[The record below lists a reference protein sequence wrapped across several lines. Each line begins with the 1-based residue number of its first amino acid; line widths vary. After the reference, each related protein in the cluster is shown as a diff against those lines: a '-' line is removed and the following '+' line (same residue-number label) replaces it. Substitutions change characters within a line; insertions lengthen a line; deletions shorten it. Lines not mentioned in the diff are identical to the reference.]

1 MTCAFIW
8 VFRPHSASL
17 STAAI
22 ITDRQPTGMRHGTRN
37 TITKNVMWSIGA
49 GTPTSITGGT
59 MAAMIAAGPSMIG
72 GTTGI
77 AVGDAA
83 IIAVRDGLDPAER
96 IKLS

>member
-1 MTCAFIW
+1 
-8 VFRPHSASL
+8 
-17 STAAI
+17 
-22 ITDRQPTGMRHGTRN
+22 
-37 TITKNVMWSIGA
+37 
-49 GTPTSITGGT
+49 